1 MAILGRS
8 VKRLIALLLCIP
20 SVWAAGGA
28 ELLPPPT
35 SLVLNDSQLAR
46 LQQQVDRSVA
56 SGQYREALDSARQ
69 LAQALATDP
78 VSGLAALENL
88 GLIEIQAG
96 ELDTGI
102 GSLEAVLEKLLG
114 SGNFRDPRL
123 AKPLY
128 AIGIAYYQLQDY
140 LKAIDYIEQANFV
153 TRTDKGLESLEQTR
167 HDDVL
172 LDSLIRV
179 GRLEEAMDRLEVS
192 TNIQRQA
199 IGGGPELEQ
208 ALYRAARWYSLLEAS
223 HHESR
228 LHEERLEVLAQ
239 VVGADSPQLVPV
251 YYDLANSYSRRLH
264 DDLERLRD
272 IKAAERNVSYS
283 FVRTDQVRRAI
294 AYDQG
299 ARSDDRMLMDAEWK
313 AVRSLKIAQRIL
325 EDQPEPD
332 QRAIAGSYV
341 RLGDHY
347 QLIGNERKARRYY
360 QRAYDLLNEN
370 GATDYLAQTFG
381 TPVPIYHKPLKLPA
395 TNDPTLI
402 SAYQGEAE
410 LLLDVNSRGQP
421 RNIEVVE
428 LRPQQAA
435 ILEDKALRYSRD
447 TIFRPRLTEEGTVST
462 EKMRYIYQFR
472 PNAQP

>member
-20 SVWAAGGA
+20 SVWAAGGL

-35 SLVLNDSQLAR
+35 SLVLNDSQLTR

-69 LAQALATDP
+69 LAQALAADP
-78 VSGLAALENL
+78 VSGVSALENL

-102 GSLEAVLEKLLG
+102 GSLEAVLEKLRG
-114 SGNFRDPRL
+114 SGSFRDPRL

-128 AIGIAYYQLQDY
+128 ALGIAYYQLQDY

-167 HDDVL
+167 HDDLL

-223 HHESR
+223 YHESR
-228 LHEERLEVLAQ
+228 LHEERLEILAQ
-239 VVGADSPQLVPV
+239 VVGAESPELVPV

-272 IKAAERNVSYS
+272 MKAAERNVSYS

-299 ARSDDRMLMDAEWK
+299 ARSDDRMLIDAEWK

-332 QRAIAGSYV
+332 QRAIADSYV

-347 QLIGNERKARRYY
+347 QLIGDERKARRYY
-360 QRAYDLLNEN
+360 QRAYDLLHEN

-428 LRPQQAA
+428 LRPRQAA

-472 PNAQP
+472 PAARP